1 MVYGEIKNTTKCLS
15 PLIEASELLELH
27 KNDAVVLVDVSNGKD
42 AKANYNAKHLDQALF
57 VDLNTDLADIK
68 NDLANGGRHPL
79 PQIEKFAETLT
90 KLGIKN
96 SSHVVIYDDK
106 NGANAA
112 ARFWWM
118 LRAIGH
124 EKVQVLNGGL
134 QQAENMGF
142 PTNDKTETP
151 KLIPNYTFDNWKLP
165 TATITEVENNSQN
178 ENYLVIDVRENSR
191 YRGEYE
197 PIDLVAGH
205 IPGAINIPFTT
216 NLNKNGQFLLPVE
229 LKQKYQEIFGATKM
243 ENIIIHCG
251 SGVTACQTL
260 LAIDY
265 AGLAIPKLY
274 VGSWS
279 EWSRNDKAIIVFK

>member
-1 MVYGEIKNTTKCLS
+1 MVYSEIKNMIKRLS
-15 PLIEASELLELH
+15 PLIEVAELLELYK
-27 KNDAVVLVDVSNGKD
+27 KNPLVLVDASNGKD
-42 AKANYNAKHLDQALF
+42 ARIIYQAKHLDQALF

-68 NDLANGGRHPL
+68 ENFANGGRHPL
-79 PQIEKFAETLT
+79 PQIEKFAEILI
-90 KLGIKN
+90 KLGITN

-142 PTNDKTETP
+142 PTNNKTETP
-151 KLIPNYTFDNWKLP
+151 KIVANYTFDNWKLP
-165 TATITEVENNSQN
+165 TATITDVENNCQN
-178 ENYLVIDVRENSR
+178 KNYLVIDVRENSR
-191 YRGEYE
+191 YRGVNE

-216 NLNKNGQFLLPVE
+216 NLNQNGRFLSAAE
-229 LKQKYQEIFGATKM
+229 LRQKYQEIFGTIKM
-243 ENIIIHCG
+243 ENIIFHCG
-251 SGVTACQTL
+251 SGVTACQTI
-260 LAIDY
+260 LALDY
-265 AGLAIPKLY
+265 AALGIPKLY

-279 EWSRNDKAIIVFK
+279 EWSRNDKAIATKL

>member
-1 MVYGEIKNTTKCLS
+1 MTKRLS
-15 PLIEASELLELH
+15 PLIEAAELLELY
-27 KNDAVVLVDVSNGKD
+27 KNDPVVLVDASNGKD
-42 AKANYNAKHLDQALF
+42 ARITHKAKHLDQALF

-68 NDLANGGRHPL
+68 ENLANGGRHPL
-79 PQIEKFAETLT
+79 PQIEKFAAMLT
-90 KLGIKN
+90 KLGITN

-151 KLIPNYTFDNWKLP
+151 KLVPNYTFDNWKLP
-165 TATITEVENNSQN
+165 TATITEVENNSQK

-191 YRGEYE
+191 YRGESE

-216 NLNKNGQFLLPVE
+216 NLNQNGQFLSATE
-229 LKQKYQEIFGATKM
+229 LEQKYQEIFGAIKI

-251 SGVTACQTL
+251 SGVTASQTL

-265 AGLAIPKLY
+265 AGLGMPKLY

-279 EWSRNDKAIIVFK
+279 EWSRNDKAIATKL

>member
-1 MVYGEIKNTTKCLS
+1 MVYSEINNKTKRIS
-15 PLIEASELLELH
+15 PLIEAAELLELY
-27 KNDAVVLVDVSNGKD
+27 KNDAVVLVDASNGKD
-42 AKANYNAKHLDQALF
+42 AKIKYETKHLNQALF
-57 VDLNTDLADIK
+57 IDLNTDLADIK

-79 PQIEKFAETLT
+79 PQIEKFAKTLT
-90 KLGIKN
+90 KFGITN

-151 KLIPNYTFDNWKLP
+151 KLVPNYTFDNWKLP

-191 YRGEYE
+191 YSGEYE
-197 PIDLVAGH
+197 PMDLVAGH

-216 NLNKNGQFLLPVE
+216 NFNQNGEFLPTVE
-229 LKQKYQEIFGATKM
+229 LSQKYQEIFGAIKM

-251 SGVTACQTL
+251 SGVTACQSL

-265 AGLAIPKLY
+265 AGLAMPKLY

-279 EWSRNDKAIIVFK
+279 EWSRKDKAISTKL

>member
-1 MVYGEIKNTTKCLS
+1 MNKHLS
-15 PLIEASELLELH
+15 PLIEAAELLELY
-27 KNDAVVLVDVSNGKD
+27 KTDPLVLVDASNGKE
-42 AKANYNAKHLDQALF
+42 AKVVYKAKHLDQALF

-68 NDLANGGRHPL
+68 EDFANGGRRPL
-79 PQIEKFAETLT
+79 PEIEKFAETLT
-90 KLGIKN
+90 KLGITN

-134 QQAENMGF
+134 QQAENIGF
-142 PTNDKTETP
+142 PTNNKTETP
-151 KLIPNYTFDNWKLP
+151 KIVANYTFDNWKLP

-178 ENYLVIDVRENSR
+178 KNYLVIDVRENSR
-191 YRGEYE
+191 YRGVSE

-205 IPGAINIPFTT
+205 IPGAINIPFTS
-216 NLNKNGQFLLPVE
+216 NLNENGRFLPPAE
-229 LKQKYQEIFGATKM
+229 LRQKYQEIFGATKM
-243 ENIIIHCG
+243 GNIIFHCG

-265 AGLAIPKLY
+265 AALEIPKLY

-279 EWSRNDKAIIVFK
+279 EWSRNEKTIATKL

>member
-1 MVYGEIKNTTKCLS
+1 MVYSETKNTIKNLS
-15 PLIEASELLELH
+15 PLIEAAELLELY
-27 KNDAVVLVDVSNGKD
+27 KNDAVVLVDASNGKD
-42 AKANYNAKHLDQALF
+42 AKITYEAKHLDQALF
-57 VDLNTDLADIK
+57 IDLNSDLADIK
-68 NDLANGGRHPL
+68 NDLADGGRHPL
-79 PQIEKFAETLT
+79 PEIEKFAETLT
-90 KLGIKN
+90 KLGITN
-96 SSHVVIYDDK
+96 NSHVVIYDDK

-151 KLIPNYTFDNWKLP
+151 KLVPNYTFDNWKLP

-216 NLNKNGQFLLPVE
+216 NLNQNGQFLPPVE
-229 LKQKYQEIFGATKM
+229 LRQKYQEIFGATKM
-243 ENIIIHCG
+243 ENIVIHCG

-265 AGLAIPKLY
+265 AGLAMPKLF

>member
-1 MVYGEIKNTTKCLS
+1 MVYSEMKNTTKRLS
-15 PLIEASELLELH
+15 PLIEAAELLELY
-27 KNDAVVLVDVSNGKD
+27 KNDSVLLVDASNGKD
-42 AKANYNAKHLDQALF
+42 ARVMYKAKHLDQALF

-68 NDLANGGRHPL
+68 EDLANGGRHPL
-79 PQIEKFAETLT
+79 PEIEKFAETLT
-90 KLGIKN
+90 KLGITN

-134 QQAENMGF
+134 PQAENLGF

-151 KLIPNYTFDNWKLP
+151 KLVANYTFDNWKLP
-165 TATITEVENNSQN
+165 TTTITEVENNSQN
-178 ENYLVIDVRENSR
+178 ENYLFIDVRENSR
-191 YRGEYE
+191 YRGENE

-216 NLNKNGQFLLPVE
+216 NLNQNGRFLSASE
-229 LKQKYQEIFGATKM
+229 LRQKYQEIFGAIKI

-279 EWSRNDKAIIVFK
+279 EWSRNDKAIATKL